1 MLQFNQVL
9 VDAKQR
15 NDRMDRLTN
24 ELITESIPFQ

>member
-1 MLQFNQVL
+1 MLQFDQVL